1 MKTITFITGTR
12 ADYGKI
18 KSLILELQKKNN
30 KFKTHLI
37 ITGMHN
43 IKKYG
48 NTKDEIFKDK
58 IQNCHIF
65 NNQSK
70 NTSMDM
76 VLANTIKGFNKFI
89 LKNHTDLIV
98 VHGDR
103 VETLAGAITG
113 CLNNIKVAHIEGGE
127 ISGTI
132 DEVIRHSIS
141 KLSHLHFTSNRI
153 AKKRLEQM
161 GEINKNIF
169 TIGSPDVDII
179 LNKKLPN
186 LSLVKK
192 RYNIDFKNYAICIF
206 HPVTTELKKIKYQI
220 KSLLSIL
227 VKSKFNYIIL
237 LPNNDSGNQIIL
249 DELLVLKKKKLKNF
263 KILPSMRFEYY
274 LSLLKNS
281 NFIIGNSSS
290 GIMEAPYYG
299 VPTIDLGSRQRNR
312 AKIKSVISL
321 NNYLKLNNLINKFK
335 KKKYQLKSL
344 KYFGTG
350 NSHKKFLSILNQERI
365 WKITNQKQFIQL
377 NFLKKSK

>member
-18 KSLILELQKKNN
+18 KSLILELQKKKN
-30 KFKTHLI
+30 KFKTNLI

-43 IKKYG
+43 IRKYG
-48 NTKDEIFKDK
+48 FTKDEIDKDK
-58 IQNCHIF
+58 IRNCYRF

-70 NTSMDM
+70 NATMDII
-76 VLANTIKGFNKFI
+76 LSNTIKGINNFV

-103 VETLAGAITG
+103 VESLAGAITG

-141 KLSHLHFTSNRI
+141 KLSHLHFVTNKI
-153 AKKRLEQM
+153 AKKRLLQM
-161 GEINKNIF
+161 GETNKNIF

-179 LNKKLPN
+179 LKKKLPN
-186 LSLVKK
+186 ISIVKK
-192 RYNIDFKNYAICIF
+192 RYNINFENYAICIF
-206 HPVTTELKKIKYQI
+206 HPVTTELKKIEYQI
-220 KSLLSIL
+220 KSLLRTII
-227 VKSKFNYIIL
+227 KSNFNYIVL
-237 LPNNDSGNQIIL
+237 LPNNDLGNEIIL
-249 DELLVLKKKKLKNF
+249 NKVLNLKNKKYKNF

-281 NFIIGNSSS
+281 HFIIGNSSS

-299 VPTIDLGSRQRNR
+299 VPTIDLGSRQKNR
-312 AKIKSVISL
+312 AQISSVISI
-321 NNYLKLNNLINKFK
+321 NDYSKISNLVNKFK
-335 KKKYQLKSL
+335 VKKHKFKPLQ
-344 KYFGTG
+344 YFGNG
-350 NSHKKFLSILNQERI
+350 NSHKRFLSILNQKRI
-365 WKITNQKQFIQL
+365 WSIKNQKQFIQL
-377 NFLKKSK
+377 NLK

>member
-30 KFKTHLI
+30 RFKTHLI

-43 IKKYG
+43 SVKHGYTAGEIK
-48 NTKDEIFKDK
+48 KDK
-58 IQNCHIF
+58 IQNCYRF
-65 NNQSK
+65 KNQFK
-70 NTSMDM
+70 NTSMDII
-76 VLANTIKGFNKFI
+76 LANTIKGINKFI
-89 LKNHTDLIV
+89 SNNHTDLIV

-103 VETLAGAITG
+103 VESLAGAITG

-132 DEVIRHSIS
+132 DEVLRHSIS
-141 KLSHLHFTSNRI
+141 KLSHLHFVTNGI

-161 GEINKNIF
+161 GEINRNIF

-179 LNKKLPN
+179 LKNKLPN
-186 LSLVKK
+186 LYSVKK
-192 RYNIDFKNYAICIF
+192 RYDINFENYGIFIF
-206 HPVTTELKKIKYQI
+206 HPVTTELKKIENQI
-220 KSLLSIL
+220 KSLLNLL
-227 VKSKFNYIIL
+227 VKSKFNYVVL
-237 LPNNDSGNQIIL
+237 LPNNDLGHHIIL
-249 DELLVLKKKKLKNF
+249 DKILSLKNKKLKNF

-274 LSLLKNS
+274 LTLLKNS

-299 VPTIDLGSRQRNR
+299 VPTIDFGTRQRNR
-312 AKIKSVISL
+312 AKINSVISI
-321 NNYLKLNNLINKFK
+321 NNYSKLDNLINKFK
-335 KKKYQLKSL
+335 KKKYQFKPL

-350 NSHKKFLSILNQERI
+350 NSHKKFLAILNQKRV
-365 WKITNQKQFIQL
+365 WDVKNQKQFIQL
-377 NFLKKSK
+377 NF